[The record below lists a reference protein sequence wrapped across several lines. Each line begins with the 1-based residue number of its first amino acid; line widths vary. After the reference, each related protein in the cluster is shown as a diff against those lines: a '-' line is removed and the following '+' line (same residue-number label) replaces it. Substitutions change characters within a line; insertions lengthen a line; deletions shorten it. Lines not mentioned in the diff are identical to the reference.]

1 MALATHQT
9 IQSLWQRFVEDELGR
24 LPVEQRRSA
33 ERQFEARFGDLLRKA
48 GGDSTDAFVDL
59 LGFGGDG
66 IKPFGDI
73 AYPNLEADFDESI
86 TPSQALA
93 CSQLYFIYQHDQK
106 MGVFRAVAQLQKLFR
121 DGRIQIQSGPGAQQ
135 LYTLLRY
142 APLRYSAKDRAIAY
156 MRVFNYGR
164 APRPA
169 GAVINKN
176 FHYQRVALMSSLAQY
191 FRDLTIGEVIR
202 GSGDIEQRPY
212 GSIATVQRLAIDL
225 RHALDRASYGNIV
238 AVTHETGLYL
248 DQVLDLL
255 DAPDVRNSFGVATR
269 WALLEKIANLYFGG
283 ARELS
288 QRAKMAEAG
297 RRVLQWVTSSDF
309 SAHVDPETFRAG
321 AEIVGSQAEVWIAAY
336 RLTEEGRR
344 FPGVS
349 TQLKWSFGLSRRR
362 EEAEELV

>member
-9 IQSLWQRFVEDELGR
+9 IQSLWQRFVQDELGA
-24 LPVEQRRSA
+24 LPAEQRRNV
-33 ERQFEARFGDLLRKA
+33 ERQFETRFGDLLSKA
-48 GGDSTDAFVDL
+48 GGNSTDAFVDL
-59 LGFGGDG
+59 LGFGGEG
-66 IKPFGDI
+66 IRPFGDI
-73 AYPNLEADFDESI
+73 AFPHLEADFDESI
-86 TPSQALA
+86 TPSQAHA
-93 CSQLYFIYQHDQK
+93 WSQLYFIYQHEK

-121 DGRIQIQSGPGAQQ
+121 DGRIQIQSGPGARA
-135 LYTLLRY
+135 LYVLLRHT
-142 APLRYSAKDRAIAY
+142 PLRYSAKDRAIAY

-176 FHYQRVALMSSLAQY
+176 FHYQLVALMSSLAQY

-202 GSGDIEQRPY
+202 GSGEIEQRPY

-225 RHALDRASYGNIV
+225 RYALDRASYGNIV
-238 AVTHETGLYL
+238 ALTHETGLYL

-255 DAPDVRNSFGVATR
+255 ETPDIKNSFGVRTR
-269 WALLEKIANLYFGG
+269 WELLERIANLYFGG
-283 ARELS
+283 TKELS
-288 QRAKMAEAG
+288 HRAKMAEAG
-297 RRVLQWVTSSDF
+297 RRVLQWVASSDF
-309 SAHVDPETFRAG
+309 SAYVDPDTFRAG
-321 AEIVGSQAEVWIAAY
+321 AQVAGSQAEAWIAAY

-349 TQLKWSFGLSRRR
+349 TQLKWSFGLSQRR